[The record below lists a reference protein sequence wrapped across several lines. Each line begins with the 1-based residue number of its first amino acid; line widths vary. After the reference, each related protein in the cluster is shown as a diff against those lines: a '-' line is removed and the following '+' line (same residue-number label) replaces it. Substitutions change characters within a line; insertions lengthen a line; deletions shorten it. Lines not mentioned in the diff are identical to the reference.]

1 MQNIPGVGGGSPF
14 PNPPLH
20 IFSGL
25 NVNVYFLHLNLWIN
39 INPQISFHFISFH
52 LLISATFSNLQ
63 FQQKIQLHNTNETSN
78 IKEKENQYTL

>member
-1 MQNIPGVGGGSPF
+1 MPKSK
-14 PNPPLH
+14 
-20 IFSGL
+20 IF
-25 NVNVYFLHLNLWIN
+25 
-39 INPQISFHFISFH
+39 SFH